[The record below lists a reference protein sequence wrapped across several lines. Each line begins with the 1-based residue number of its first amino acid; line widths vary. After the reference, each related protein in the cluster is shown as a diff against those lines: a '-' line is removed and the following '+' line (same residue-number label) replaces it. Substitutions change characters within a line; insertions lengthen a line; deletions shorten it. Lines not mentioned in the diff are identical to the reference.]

1 MQASGMDFSPMR
13 LSIAGGI
20 LHRRFV
26 DRYGYEPKEYSVF
39 IGRDEIVL
47 YESFD
52 HDFDILLEAITGS
65 NIDREALLKLRS
77 SSREAAAAA

>member
-1 MQASGMDFSPMR
+1 MDFSPTQ

-20 LHRRFV
+20 LRRRFE
-26 DRYGYEPKEYSVF
+26 DRYGYEPKAYSVF
-39 IGRDEIVL
+39 IGRDEVVL

-65 NIDREALLKLRS
+65 DINGGALLQLRP